1 MTQPSQ
7 SSEHPSTYIVQDREN
22 QEELARLTLLD
33 RLLTESMGGVL
44 AELPEP
50 AALQRVLDI
59 GCATGGW
66 ALETAQTYPTISL
79 VIGIDIS
86 QRMITYARQQ
96 AQAAAL
102 AERVEFHVMD
112 ALRMLEFPSH
122 FFDLV
127 NLRLGGSWLR
137 TWDWPKLLSEIYR
150 VTRFG
155 GIVRIIEQELL
166 HRISSQAGAR
176 MNEMVMLAFYR
187 AGHLFAPE
195 ATGLTAHL
203 PSLLT
208 RHKFVDVQERTYP
221 LEYQAGTPA
230 TEAYTKDMVAASHT
244 LRPFLQKWGCL
255 SADYDQLCQQLAKDG
270 ESPDFHSVWTFHAIW
285 ARRA

>member
-7 SSEHPSTYIVQDREN
+7 SNEHPSTYIVQDREN
-22 QEELARLTLLD
+22 QEELARLTLQD
-33 RLLTESMGGVL
+33 HLLTESMGGVL
-44 AELPEP
+44 AEQTEP
-50 AALQRVLDI
+50 AALRRVLDI

-66 ALETAQTYPTISL
+66 VIETAQAYPTISL

-86 QRMITYARQQ
+86 RRMITYAREQ
-96 AQAAAL
+96 AEAASL
-102 AERVEFHVMD
+102 AGRVEFHVMD

-137 TWDWPKLLSEIYR
+137 TWDWPKLLSEIHR

-155 GIVRIIEQELL
+155 GIARITEQEIM
-166 HRISSQAGAR
+166 HRRSSQAGTR
-176 MNEMVMLAFYR
+176 INEMVMRAFYR
-187 AGHLFAPE
+187 AGHLFTQE
-195 ATGLTAHL
+195 STGLTAHL

-208 RHKFVDVQERTYP
+208 RHKFVDVQERTHV
-221 LEYQAGTPA
+221 LEYRAGTPA
-230 TEAYTKDMVAASHT
+230 AEIYSKDMVAASHT

-255 SADYDQLCQQLAKDG
+255 SDDYDQLCQQLAKDG
-270 ESPDFHSVWTFHAIW
+270 ESPDFHSAWTFHTIW
-285 ARRA
+285 GKRA

>member
-22 QEELARLTLLD
+22 QEELARLTLQD

-127 NLRLGGSWLR
+127 NLRLGG
-137 TWDWPKLLSEIYR
+137 
-150 VTRFG
+150 
-155 GIVRIIEQELL
+155 
-166 HRISSQAGAR
+166 AGC
-176 MNEMVMLAFYR
+176 
-187 AGHLFAPE
+187 APG
-195 ATGLTAHL
+195 TGRSCSAK
-203 PSLLT
+203 SI
-208 RHKFVDVQERTYP
+208 
-221 LEYQAGTPA
+221 
-230 TEAYTKDMVAASHT
+230 ASHV
-244 LRPFLQKWGCL
+244 LGGSCASL
-255 SADYDQLCQQLAKDG
+255 SRSSCIALA
-270 ESPDFHSVWTFHAIW
+270 
-285 ARRA
+285 ARQGRA